1 MKKRYDVFISY
12 RRSGGGKEI
21 ARILDAEIDKSRY
34 NSFLD
39 FNELKDS
46 AFGPQIMEA
55 IDSAP
60 VFLFILSQG
69 ALDRCVNEDDWVRK
83 EIMYALSKGKHIV
96 PVNPDGLFKE
106 FPEGV
111 PQEIV
116 SALGDNQQS
125 DLMLGQLFKDS
136 VKKLIKERIRPYV
149 PRVRW
154 VRRIVAALCIIAAEC
169 IGSLVMD
176 YVNSG
181 KAVQDDY
188 NQYVEYIDQ
197 ARGMMAD
204 HDSSSVV
211 VELLNK
217 AESVA
222 SRYSG
227 TESAGMF
234 GNRPADIKD
243 SLFVVYSKQFEF
255 YYNRYIDFGCVE
267 TSDKQKAL
275 QYIDK
280 ALEIKS
286 DDYLETMKNV
296 LM

>member
-1 MKKRYDVFISY
+1 MKAIVTVV
-12 RRSGGGKEI
+12 GK
-21 ARILDAEIDKSRY
+21 
-34 NSFLD
+34 
-39 FNELKDS
+39 
-46 AFGPQIMEA
+46 
-55 IDSAP
+55 
-60 VFLFILSQG
+60 
-69 ALDRCVNEDDWVRK
+69 DRV
-83 EIMYALSKGKHIV
+83 G
-96 PVNPDGLFKE
+96 
-106 FPEGV
+106 
-111 PQEIV
+111 
-116 SALGDNQQS
+116 
-125 DLMLGQLFKDS
+125 
-136 VKKLIKERIRPYV
+136 
-149 PRVRW
+149 
-154 VRRIVAALCIIAAEC
+154 IIAAVC

-234 GNRPADIKD
+234 ENRPADIKD

-255 YYNRYIDFGCVE
+255 YYNRYIDFGCEE

>member
-21 ARILDAEIDKSRY
+21 ARILDAEIDKTSF

-46 AFGPQIMEA
+46 AFGPQIMAA

-60 VFLFILSQG
+60 VFIFILSEG

-83 EIMYALSKGKHIV
+83 EILYALSKGKHIV

-106 FPEGV
+106 FPTGI

-116 SALGDNQQS
+116 SALSDNQQS

-136 VKKLIKERIRPYV
+136 VKKLIRDRVRPFV
-149 PRVRW
+149 PRVKW
-154 VRRIVAALCIIAAEC
+154 IKSMLASLCVIAAII
-169 IGSLVMD
+169 IGYMVAN
-176 YVNSG
+176 YVSSIN
-181 KAVQDDY
+181 KVRDDY
-188 NQYVEYIDQ
+188 NQYVEYIGK
-197 ARGMMAD
+197 ARELMAD
-204 HDSSSVV
+204 HDSSAVV
-211 VELLNK
+211 VALLNK

-234 GNRPADIKD
+234 GNSPTNIKD

-255 YYNRYIDFGCVE
+255 YYNRYIDLRCVE
-267 TSDKQKAL
+267 ISDKQKAL